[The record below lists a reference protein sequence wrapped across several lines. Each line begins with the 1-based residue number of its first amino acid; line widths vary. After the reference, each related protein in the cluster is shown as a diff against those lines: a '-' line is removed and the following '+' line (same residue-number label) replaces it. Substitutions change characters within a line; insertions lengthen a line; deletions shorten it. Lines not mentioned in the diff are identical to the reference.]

1 MLRKRETVTLKDI
14 ATRTGFSVNTVS
26 KALRGKEDI
35 SLQTR
40 EIIRR
45 TAAEMGHVSNALAAS
60 LRLGYTDTIAVI
72 LGDIA
77 NPHFAI
83 LMKEIQVR
91 AREHGYTSI
100 LFNTNEDPQMELDAI
115 QAALNKNVDGIL
127 ICPSQNSPENLQYL
141 QRTGVPFVLIGRH
154 ENEYPSVVCDD
165 EAGGYLAAKT
175 LLDAGHRKILCLHGA
190 LYISSAK
197 ERLAGFRRAFAEMGL
212 TPDEALIQE
221 VSISAQGCT
230 SVLDALAAKDLQYT
244 AIFAFSDLLAW
255 DAWCYLQSHG
265 KQVPQDCS
273 IVGFDHIQS
282 RLNLPLS
289 LTSISSY
296 KGQMST
302 SAVELLVELIKNGEP
317 SVHTPLQTVIPTAL
331 AEGNSVA
338 TAKE

>member
-1 MLRKRETVTLKDI
+1 MLRKREAVTLKDI
-14 ATRTGFSVNTVS
+14 ANRTGFSVNTVS

-35 SLQTR
+35 SVQTR
-40 EIIRR
+40 EIIQK
-45 TAAEMGHVSNALAAS
+45 TAADMGHVNNALAAS

-100 LFNTNEDPQMELDAI
+100 LFNTNEDRQMELDAI

-127 ICPSQNSPENLQYL
+127 ICPAQNSPDNLQYL
-141 QRTGVPFVLIGRH
+141 QKTGVPFVLIGRH
-154 ENEYPSVVCDD
+154 EADYPSVVCDD

-212 TPDEALIQE
+212 DPDEQLIRE
-221 VSISAQGCT
+221 VPVSAQGC
-230 SVLDALAAKDLQYT
+230 A
-244 AIFAFSDLLAW
+244 
-255 DAWCYLQSHG
+255 
-265 KQVPQDCS
+265 
-273 IVGFDHIQS
+273 
-282 RLNLPLS
+282 
-289 LTSISSY
+289 
-296 KGQMST
+296 
-302 SAVELLVELIKNGEP
+302 SA
-317 SVHTPLQTVIPTAL
+317 
-331 AEGNSVA
+331 
-338 TAKE
+338 